1 MAAHTAPVRTTRHRA
16 VAWTAIA
23 DAVTYWSGI
32 AAVYMSYG
40 FLWYYAAKEKLFDQ
54 DATMPGGLAKTYQ
67 GSFLDSFPG
76 LDTAWLLLGLLEAVA
91 FLVVV
96 ASLAAGEFL
105 RGRAKPILFASMG
118 VSMFTFAAMA
128 FAQNSIANHESVA
141 SLFTYMGVTAV
152 VLGVLKLVPPFARR
166 TSDS

>member
-1 MAAHTAPVRTTRHRA
+1 MAAHTAPVRSTRHGA

-32 AAVYMSYG
+32 AAAYASFG
-40 FLWYYAAKEKLFDQ
+40 FLWFYAAKEKLFDQ
-54 DATMPGGLAKTYQ
+54 DATMPAGLAKAYS

-105 RGRAKPILFASMG
+105 RDRPKPILFAAMG

-152 VLGVLKLVPPFARR
+152 VLGVLKFVPPFRAAER
-166 TSDS
+166 DA